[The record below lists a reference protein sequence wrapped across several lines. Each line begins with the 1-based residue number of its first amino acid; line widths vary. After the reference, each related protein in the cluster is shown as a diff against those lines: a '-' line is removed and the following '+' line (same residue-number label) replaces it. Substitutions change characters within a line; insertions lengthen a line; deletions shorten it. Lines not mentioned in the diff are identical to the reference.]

1 MLAIGL
7 SNQLPRKPAH
17 SILWELDGDKVKVW
31 ATRDNRTVTELKD
44 IRDFATNKVKSIAAG
59 WNFIRKN
66 QNGLEVLQT
75 TSRGK
80 RR

>member
-1 MLAIGL
+1 MKVL
-7 SNQLPRKPAH
+7 STVPYAKLK
-17 SILWELDGDKVKVW
+17 DK
-31 ATRDNRTVTELKD
+31 TFD